1 MLSKLSVHHK
11 FHYRTLIDN
20 IFANVELRFGV
31 APDFPEALCVCR
43 ETCALFGG
51 VVPAGCGKFLAR
63 QLFQRD
69 AALEPSLEPGRL
81 PTEVHMRVATFA
93 TPHVEAAGCR
103 EQAQAQRC
111 CRRIVV
117 GVAGPAWLRT
127 P

>member
-1 MLSKLSVHHK
+1 MPGMACSVQSNKL
-11 FHYRTLIDN
+11 DN

-51 VVPAGCGKFLAR
+51 GVPAGCCKFLAR

-81 PTEVHMRVATFA
+81 PSDEVKVKLLMK
-93 TPHVEAAGCR
+93 
-103 EQAQAQRC
+103 
-111 CRRIVV
+111 
-117 GVAGPAWLRT
+117 
-127 P
+127 